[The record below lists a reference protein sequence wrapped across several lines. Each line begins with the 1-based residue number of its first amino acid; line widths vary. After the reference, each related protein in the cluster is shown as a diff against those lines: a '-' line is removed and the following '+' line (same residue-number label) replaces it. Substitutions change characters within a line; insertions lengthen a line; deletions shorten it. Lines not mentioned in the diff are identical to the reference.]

1 MNLKKKIRDHPEI
14 MVDAVREDSLV
25 MMNQKKEVKQEITTD
40 KEMNQITKII
50 KRDHREMVEIN
61 REVKKMKK
69 KIDLKEVVEINRE
82 AKKMKKTIDLREV
95 VEINKEVKK
104 MMMKKTIDL
113 REMVEV
119 ILQANLKR
127 DLKEVVEAR
136 TRDLRE
142 IVAAVKIIKMMII
155 KKNKDLREMVA
166 EIILEDKFKKTKRDL
181 KEVVRAIKMM
191 TIKNKDL
198 REVVVTIREIKI
210 KTMTRKS
217 SLKEITTD
225 LPEKERRL
233 QISEVAIK
241 MINHLKITTTTEE
254 KFRMMTDVNDSL
266 SESIMI

>member
-82 AKKMKKTIDLREV
+82 AKKMKKKIDPREV
-95 VEINKEVKK
+95 VK
-104 MMMKKTIDL
+104 
-113 REMVEV
+113 V
-119 ILQANLKR
+119 ILQANLNNQKR

-142 IVAAVKIIKMMII
+142 IITAVKTIKMMIM
-155 KKNKDLREMVA
+155 KKIKDLREMV
-166 EIILEDKFKKTKRDL
+166 EVIILEGKFMKTKRDL
-181 KEVVRAIKMM
+181 KEVVRTIKKMM
-191 TIKNKDL
+191 IKNKDL
-198 REVVVTIREIKI
+198 KEVVVTIREIKI
-210 KTMTRKS
+210 KTMMRS
-217 SLKEITTD
+217 SYLKEITID

-241 MINHLKITTTTEE
+241 MINHLKITTTTTTEE

>member
-82 AKKMKKTIDLREV
+82 AKKMKKKIDPREV
-95 VEINKEVKK
+95 VK
-104 MMMKKTIDL
+104 
-113 REMVEV
+113 V
-119 ILQANLKR
+119 ILQANLNNQKR

-142 IVAAVKIIKMMII
+142 IITAVKTIKMMIM
-155 KKNKDLREMVA
+155 KKIKDLREMV
-166 EIILEDKFKKTKRDL
+166 EVIILEGKFMKTKRDL
-181 KEVVRAIKMM
+181 KEVVRTIKKMM
-191 TIKNKDL
+191 IKNKDL
-198 REVVVTIREIKI
+198 KEVVVTIREIKI
-210 KTMTRKS
+210 KTMMRS
-217 SLKEITTD
+217 SYLKEITID

-241 MINHLKITTTTEE
+241 MINHLKITTTTTEE